1 MLSIASG
8 PAIGQPVD
16 FRYSSN
22 FEHLQDEM
30 KWLDC
35 LIRLKLLEQDVPA
48 APADRFKGLLLSK
61 AEVEAL
67 VAEGPIHEDEQ
78 VRSAAGSERQAA
90 VSSMESLESL
100 IAAKKAASL
109 EADIFLALPRV
120 REAFNLTPFEA
131 RCLLVCLAPEI
142 DRKYDSLF
150 AYLQDDITCKKPSV
164 ALLLKLLCATLD
176 ERLVA
181 RQAFDPRAPL
191 LKYRLLHITESSF
204 DGPATLLSRTAR
216 LDDHVV
222 NFLLGVEQ
230 TDSQLE
236 GIARLIC
243 TESCAGS
250 LPVDEAAREQIKQ
263 FIRSPLN
270 RLEKPSSGPV
280 FFFFGPQGAGKQAL
294 AEAVCSDLRL
304 RLLVADVSRMLDAQ
318 PSFDEAVWRLGRE
331 AAVQNAALCLEEF
344 DVLLADDSRRA
355 CLNSLLEMID
365 AVSQV
370 VFLLGSRNRNLPAPF
385 NRAKLVHL
393 DFPAPDDRERKQ
405 LWEGHLRECGLPADD
420 IEARAL
426 ASSFKLTAGQIQ
438 AAVSFAR
445 NLAQWRAP
453 EDARMTIK
461 DLYAGCS
468 AQADLRL
475 GALARRIEPVFEWDD
490 IVLPPDQLAQL
501 REICDQVGSRHT
513 VYADWGFG
521 KKLALGRGVTALFSG
536 PPGTGKTMAAEV
548 IANALRLNLYKIDL
562 SQVVSK
568 YIGETEKNLHQVF
581 NGAQSSGAIL
591 FFDEADA
598 LFGKR
603 SEVKEAHDR
612 YANIEVA
619 YLLQKMEEYDG
630 IAILATNLRQN
641 LDAAFARRMRF
652 IIEFPFP
659 DEEYRRRIWEGLFP
673 RQAPVSLGAG
683 DLDRLSREIGLAGAN
698 LRNIALAAASYAASE
713 NAAIQMSH
721 VLRAAR
727 REYQKLGRA

>member
-1 MLSIASG
+1 MPSIASE
-8 PAIGQPVD
+8 PAIGQPHD
-16 FRYSSN
+16 FRYASN
-22 FEHLQDEM
+22 LEHLRDEM

-35 LIRLKLLEQDVPA
+35 LIRLKLLEQDVPT

-67 VAEGPIHEDEQ
+67 VAEEPLHADEE
-78 VRSAAGSERQAA
+78 VGSAPGSKRQAVINSLA
-90 VSSMESLESL
+90 SLESL
-100 IAAKKAASL
+100 IENKKALSL
-109 EADIFLALPRV
+109 EAEIYLALPHLCEV
-120 REAFNLTPFEA
+120 FKLTRFEA
-131 RCLLVCLAPEI
+131 RCLLICLAPEI

-150 AYLQDDITCKKPSV
+150 AYLHDDITAKKPSID
-164 ALLLKLLCATLD
+164 LLLNLLCGTLD
-176 ERLVA
+176 ERLAA

-191 LKYRLLHITESSF
+191 LKYRLLQITENSF
-204 DGPATLLSRTAR
+204 DGPATMLAR
-216 LDDHVV
+216 SAKLDDRVV
-222 NFLLGVEQ
+222 NFLLGVKQ
-230 TDSQLE
+230 IDAQLD
-236 GIARLIC
+236 GMARL
-243 TESCAGS
+243 AGPEASAPS
-250 LPVDEAAREQIKQ
+250 LPVDAGVREQIKD
-263 FIRSPLN
+263 FIRSPFN
-270 RLEKPSSGPV
+270 RPEESSGGPV
-280 FFFFGPQGAGKQAL
+280 FFFSGPHGSGKRAL
-294 AEAVCSDLRL
+294 AEAVCRDLGL

-318 PSFDEAVWRLGRE
+318 PSFDEMVWRLGRE
-331 AAVQNAALCLEEF
+331 AALQGAGLCLGEF
-344 DVLLADDSRRA
+344 DALLADDSRRA
-355 CLNSLLEMID
+355 GLNSLLEMMG
-365 AVSQV
+365 AFSQV
-370 VFLLGSRNRNLPAPF
+370 IFLLGNQNRNMPASF
-385 NRAKLVHL
+385 NQASVVHL
-393 DFPAPDDRERKQ
+393 DFPVPDDRERKR
-405 LWEGHLRECGLPADD
+405 LWESHLRRHGLPTDNL
-420 IEARAL
+420 EARAL

-438 AAVSFAR
+438 AAVSFAQ

-453 EDARMTIK
+453 EDAQMTMK

-475 GALARRIEPVFEWDD
+475 GALARKIEPVFEWDD

-501 REICDQVGSRHT
+501 SEICDQASSRHT

-521 KKLALGRGVTALFSG
+521 NKLALGRGVTVLFSG

-562 SQVVSK
+562 SQIVSK

-603 SEVKEAHDR
+603 SEVKDAHDR

-673 RQAPVSLGAG
+673 IQAPLSLDVG
-683 DLDRLSREIGLAGAN
+683 DLDRLSREIGLAGGN
-698 LRNIALAAASYAASE
+698 LRNIALAAASYAAGE
-713 NAAIQMSH
+713 NAAIQLSH
-721 VLRAAR
+721 ILRAAR